1 MLTCSRTTVNDNE
14 MPRFFQLKTVAAPDP
29 AATRTVIDFEAAG
42 GTTMAGPDSADVDLY
57 CGQCGAL
64 MVTGIPTQNVRNSIV
79 RCKLCRA
86 FNDPSG
92 IATR

>member
-1 MLTCSRTTVNDNE
+1 
-14 MPRFFQLKTVAAPDP
+14 MPRFFQLKVVTAPDP
-29 AATRTVIDFEAAG
+29 GATRTVIDFEAAG
-42 GTTMAGPDSADVDLY
+42 GTAMAGSASADVDLY

-64 MVTGIPTQNVRNSIV
+64 MVTGIPTRNVRNSVI

-92 IATR
+92 ITTQ

>member
-1 MLTCSRTTVNDNE
+1 M
-14 MPRFFQLKTVAAPDP
+14 
-29 AATRTVIDFEAAG
+29 IDFDAPGATPMG
-42 GTTMAGPDSADVDLY
+42 GPDSAAADLY

-64 MVTGIPTQNVRNSIV
+64 MVTGMPTGNIGNFVI

-92 IATR
+92 ITTQ